1 MKKEE
6 KSKKRKKR
14 IVSRDHAWEFHE
26 CQNLKALVSP
36 KTAGVV
42 LKMVVDSGFT
52 LVGELFCPFSE
63 FSEEECGFTLIV
75 CIGESRIDLHGWPEE
90 GCLHVGINYCDF
102 TQDNSEKKDRL
113 IKAMIEFFK
122 PGTIVEKRVRL
133 LYINKKYTRRS
144 PRHN

>member
-1 MKKEE
+1 MEKGKKP
-6 KSKKRKKR
+6 KKRKRR

-26 CQNLKALVSP
+26 CQNLKALVSSS
-36 KTAGVV
+36 TVGVIT
-42 LKMVVDSGFT
+42 KMVVDSGFT

-63 FSEEECGFTLIV
+63 FSEDECGFTLLI

-102 TQDNSEKKDRL
+102 TQNNSEKKDHL
-113 IKAMIEFFK
+113 VKAMAEFFK

-133 LYINKKYTRRS
+133 LYLNKKYSLRS
-144 PRHN
+144 LRH